1 MTTTDETFAQELI
14 AYWLSFVRT
23 GNPNTH
29 KLASS
34 PTWLPYTSAKK
45 ARVVLQEGT
54 AARSSSFMEII
65 PAVDVQRCAFVAGL
79 ADRQQN

>member
-1 MTTTDETFAQELI
+1 MTPTDEAFAQELI

-34 PTWLPYTSAKK
+34 PTWAPYTATGK
-45 ARVVLQEGT
+45 ARIVLQEGT
-54 AARSSSFMEII
+54 PSASSSFMEVIS
-65 PAVDVQRCAFVAGL
+65 AQDVQRCAFVASL
-79 ADRQQN
+79 MDHQQN